1 MFLQVGSSVAEIVE
15 EGVELFGLRVDCPCL
30 LVKLFKPEGVGKL
43 DQANSSTS
51 RFSAV
56 KPRFTVAFFLP
67 KILDKSGF
75 YCE

>member
-15 EGVELFGLRVDCPCL
+15 EGVELFGLRVDCPGL

-43 DQANSSTS
+43 NQANSSTS

-56 KPRFTVAFFLP
+56 KP
-67 KILDKSGF
+67 
-75 YCE
+75 